1 MSTRTA
7 TRLAWSLWGLSVALL
22 GGFIALEALG
32 WGIPTPA
39 PDFEADGVGFVIA
52 LVAFPT
58 VGLLLT
64 LRRAE
69 NAVGWL
75 FAAGGVVLTAAV
87 FAPAYADYA
96 LFAKPGSLPGGQ
108 WLAWAS
114 GWLDPLF
121 ICLLPAL
128 LLVFPTGYPLT
139 PRWQPLAWLL
149 AAIAVLGST
158 FAAFRSGLIRDQDL
172 PVPNPLGIDG
182 AGAFFDAA
190 GLATG

>member
-1 MSTRTA
+1 M
-7 TRLAWSLWGLSVALL
+7 
-22 GGFIALEALG
+22 
-32 WGIPTPA
+32 
-39 PDFEADGVGFVIA
+39 
-52 LVAFPT
+52 
-58 VGLLLT
+58 
-64 LRRAE
+64 
-69 NAVGWL
+69 
-75 FAAGGVVLTAAV
+75 LTAAV

-158 FAAFRSGLIRDQDL
+158 FAAFRPGLIRERG
-172 PVPNPLGIDG
+172 P
-182 AGAFFDAA
+182 AGSEPARHRRRRSVLRSPPDS
-190 GLATG
+190 